1 MAAYVE
7 KTDLTLNQRLGLKW
21 FSNHIPGPEIA
32 GPGPFAGGADF
43 STNVLRLIG
52 DKGFAARDAAKSQNR
67 TETFAAA
74 AAGAT
79 KADIEALVTAA
90 FPDTE

>member
-32 GPGPFAGGADF
+32 GPGPFADGAAF
-43 STNVLRLIG
+43 SVAVLQILG
-52 DKGFAARDAAKSQNR
+52 DKGYAARTAARGQMTREIYAIKSNPTR
-67 TETFAAA
+67 KSE
-74 AAGAT
+74 
-79 KADIEALVTAA
+79 IEAEVDAA
-90 FPDTE
+90 FPDLE